1 MRLKTALFL
10 IFLIVLGII
19 LSSYFV
25 GGVLLSQVIDPF
37 QNVPS
42 AGVENQEGVTSYTL
56 GANREITFVDAEVFQ
71 GWIPWIIKQVS
82 ILIGALSLLVFGY
95 AGVTLI
101 VYGDNEEQLGKSTK
115 MIIFGIVG
123 IALAAFSYTIIANVL
138 VLF

>member
-25 GGVLLSQVIDPF
+25 GGVLLSQVTQPF
-37 QNVPS
+37 SNIGAVGTS
-42 AGVENQEGVTSYTL
+42 NQEG
-56 GANREITFVDAEVFQ
+56 ITTYVFGETTFIDSEVFQ
-71 GWIPWIIKQVS
+71 GWIPWVIKQVS
-82 ILIGALSLLVFGY
+82 ILIGALSLLIFGY
-95 AGVTLI
+95 AGVSLI

-138 VLF
+138 VIF